1 MIVDNWDLKSVI
13 AISCNG
19 DINGLPLWSS
29 NVAII
34 ELTQWGVLT
43 IHARRISIKHEVDHG
58 FQHFEHITN
67 I

>member
-34 ELTQWGVLT
+34 ELSGGS
-43 IHARRISIKHEVDHG
+43 HDSCSEDKH
-58 FQHFEHITN
+58 QT
-67 I
+67 